1 MPSLI
6 IEPGKDAKAKGSKAG
21 GGGGVGRSK
30 ATDSS
35 ASIHATNG
43 STLGDSPRKDKR
55 KPGGKEEPPY
65 TMQRFNNAVETHEL
79 TALGKAARPLYRN

>member
-6 IEPGKDAKAKGSKAG
+6 IEPGKDAKAKGSKASG
-21 GGGGVGRSK
+21 GGAGGRSK
-30 ATDSS
+30 ATD
-35 ASIHATNG
+35 
-43 STLGDSPRKDKR
+43 PRKDKR
-55 KPGGKEEPPY
+55 KLGGKEDPPY